1 MVPAM
6 FSFEF
11 WKRVAKN
18 REVERWLLSWRLQVN
33 YLMRESGGMT
43 VSVEDAGSVYSSW
56 GFGLL
61 VALV

>member
-1 MVPAM
+1 M
-6 FSFEF
+6 F
-11 WKRVAKN
+11 VVL
-18 REVERWLLSWRLQVN
+18 EVTGELLI
-33 YLMRESGGMT
+33 RESGGMT